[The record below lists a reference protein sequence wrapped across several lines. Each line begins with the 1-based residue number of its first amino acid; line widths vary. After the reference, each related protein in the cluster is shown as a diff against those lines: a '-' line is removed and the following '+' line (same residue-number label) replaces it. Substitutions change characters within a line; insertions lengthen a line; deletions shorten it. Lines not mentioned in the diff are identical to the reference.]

1 MRVILALAALVVAS
15 LPGIVA
21 AAPIEQDTPGGAP
34 PVPVA
39 ASPGNGLVIQSDMVV
54 GAPGPCA
61 LQSRFHPGDRV
72 VFRAKVYDAQTGQLA
87 PNAQVVVRLED
98 GTTLDMR
105 NGAHPPPNVGPSTD
119 DYWVAVWAIRPDTPM
134 GIVRYTIDAT
144 DGGRTGHFEPFN
156 NMTSLLTIVPA
167 DS

>member
-1 MRVILALAALVVAS
+1 MRVFLALVALVVAN
-15 LPGIVA
+15 LPGVA
-21 AAPIEQDTPGGAP
+21 AAAPDSQGTPGGP
-34 PVPVA
+34 TVPVA
-39 ASPGNGLVIQSDMVV
+39 ANPGSGLVIQSDMVV
-54 GAPGPCA
+54 GAPGPCI

-72 VFRAKVYDAQTGQLA
+72 VFRAKVYDAQTGQLV

-98 GTTLDMR
+98 GTTIEMQY
-105 NGAHPPPNVGPSTD
+105 GPHPPAHIAPSTD
-119 DYWVAVWAIRPDTPM
+119 EYWVAVWAIRPDAPL